1 MRKTPLLELH
11 KELGASIGEFA
22 GVRTAISFSSIIEEH
37 LSVRR
42 EAGIFDLSHM
52 ALIRVRGGGSGD
64 LLEKLLSKRL
74 SKYPSGH
81 MIGPALFLNERGGIK
96 DDVMTYK
103 LSDGDWVIVGNAA
116 NLNKDVAWLESN
128 ASLEGYHVEISV
140 LNEEYSL
147 LALQGP
153 RSPKILSSLFNVDVD
168 NVGPLRFRTDLDLGG
183 ASIWIMSRS
192 GWTGEDGFEFI
203 LRHSDAGKLF
213 RTLVEN
219 SVKPCGLAARDSLRL
234 EMGYYLYGHEI
245 DEDVNPIEARYWM
258 AMDLGKIE
266 CVGCDIIR
274 SVYERGVDRV
284 LVGLRFSKKDRAV
297 PRQGNGVYI
306 GERRIGYI
314 TSGGYSP
321 TIGRSIA
328 LAFLYSRN
336 ALMGSK
342 VHVDIRGR
350 AFEAK
355 VVDYPFIPAGRQ
367 AK

>member
-1 MRKTPLLELH
+1 MRETPLLTLH

-22 GVRTAISFSSIIEEH
+22 GVKTAISFSSIIEEH
-37 LSVRR
+37 RSVRSR
-42 EAGIFDLSHM
+42 AGIFDLSHM
-52 ALIRVRGGGSGD
+52 ALIRVRGEDSGK

-74 SKYPSGH
+74 SKHPPGH

-103 LSDGDWVIVGNAA
+103 LSDRDWIIVGNAA

-128 ASLEGYHVEISV
+128 VSLGGHHVEIYV

-153 RSPKILSSLFNVDVD
+153 SSPKILSSLFNVDVD
-168 NVGPLRFRTDLDLGG
+168 NVGPLKFRTSLDLGG

-203 LRHSDAGKLF
+203 LKHSDAEKLF
-213 RTLVEN
+213 RTFVEN
-219 SVKPCGLAARDSLRL
+219 GVKPCGLAARDSLRL

-245 DEDVNPIEARYWM
+245 GEEVNPIEARYWM
-258 AMDLGKIE
+258 AVDLGKSE
-266 CVGCDIIR
+266 CIGCDIIR

-284 LVGLRFSKKDRAV
+284 LVGLRFSKKNRAV
-297 PRQGNGVYI
+297 PRQGNGVFI
-306 GERRIGYI
+306 GERRIGHV

-328 LAFLYSRN
+328 LAFLDTRN

-342 VHVDIRGR
+342 VRVDIRGR
-350 AFEAK
+350 TLEAK